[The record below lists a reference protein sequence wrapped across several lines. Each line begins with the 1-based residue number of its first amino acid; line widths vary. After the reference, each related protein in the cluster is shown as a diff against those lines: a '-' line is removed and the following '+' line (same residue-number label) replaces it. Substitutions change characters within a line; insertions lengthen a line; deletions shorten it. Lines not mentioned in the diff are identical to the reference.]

1 MFLKRRGGEKE
12 GTGAWW
18 KENLQ
23 REDEKNADVL
33 GKRKEEQAR
42 INRMYEENKEVY
54 KSDWHENVKKE
65 INKRNQ

>member
-1 MFLKRRGGEKE
+1 M
-12 GTGAWW
+12 
-18 KENLQ
+18 Q

-42 INRMYEENKEVY
+42 INRMYEDNKEGY

>member
-12 GTGAWW
+12 GTCAWW

-23 REDEKNADVL
+23 GEDEKNADVL

-42 INRMYEENKEVY
+42 INRIYKENKKGY